1 MVELYKG
8 LDRDKIEFLGVSSD
22 ESEATLRKFLG
33 DFKLTWPQVREPF
46 EGPIHQ
52 VYRVATEPTY
62 FLIGADG
69 AIFDTWAG
77 SGETTARVTKALAS
91 QR

>member
-1 MVELYKG
+1 MVELYRG
-8 LDRDKIEFLGVSSD
+8 LNRDKIEFLGVSSD

-33 DFKLTWPQVREPF
+33 EFKLNWPQVREPF

-52 VYRVATEPTY
+52 VYRVAAEPTY

-69 AIFDTWAG
+69 AIFDTWTG